1 MRDHHIAWW
10 NLENLAPLGA
20 VPDSVQVLT
29 SRSR

>member
-1 MRDHHIAWW
+1 MRDQHIAWW
-10 NLENLAPLGA
+10 SLAPIGA